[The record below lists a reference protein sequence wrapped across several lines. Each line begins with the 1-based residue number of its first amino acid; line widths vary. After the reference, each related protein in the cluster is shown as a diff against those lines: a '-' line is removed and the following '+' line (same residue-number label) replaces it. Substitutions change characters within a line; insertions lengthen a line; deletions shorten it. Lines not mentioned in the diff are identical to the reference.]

1 MYVINIDKDT
11 SRVLSA
17 SYTQFMPQ
25 NENSIIIAEL
35 PIKQNIID
43 FVWDGTQLIYSPMD
57 RIKEI
62 PKDNSINELW
72 AEIANA
78 IRGGVNA
85 T

>member
-1 MYVINIDKDT
+1 MYIINIDENT
-11 SRVLSA
+11 NRVLSA
-17 SYTQFMPQ
+17 SYTQFTPQ

-43 FVWDGTQLIYSPMD
+43 FVWDGTQLIYFPMD